1 MVERRY
7 WDEDIETMPPAALRQ
22 LENEYL
28 RTQLDYVWAH
38 SAFYQARF
46 AEAGVKREAIRGLN
60 DLPLLPFTEKHEC
73 LRSQQEHPPFGN
85 YLATSQEQVM
95 RVHKT
100 SGTTGR
106 ALYVAL
112 TRRDRTLMNECAARS
127 FWAAGLRPDDTV
139 VHCLNYCLWMGGY
152 SDHENLETTVV
163 PFGVG
168 QTALLIQTIRELQVN
183 AISATPSYMLP
194 LAEAAMAQ
202 GLNPR
207 DLGLRKGFFGGEPG
221 MSEQGVRARIE
232 ETWGMRAMD
241 ANFGMA
247 DILSIMGSE
256 CEQRQGLH
264 FKAQGAVAVE
274 LIEPGS
280 GTPLPLTDGAEGE
293 LVYTHLL
300 KEAQPLVRY
309 RARDVLRILG
319 TGPCACGRTSFRFRV
334 LGRSDDMLHVR
345 GVNVFP
351 TAVGNILARL
361 SDQLSG
367 EFQIIVDHP
376 PPHQYLRVRVELAQN
391 LTLDQVGDLPQ
402 QIIRALRE
410 QLNFR
415 AEPELVPYG
424 TLPRTEQKARRVIK
438 IYEQAGSRGPIY
450 RALTGPSQQAEK
462 EPL

>member
-1 MVERRY
+1 MERLY
-7 WDEDIETMPPAALRQ
+7 WNEDIETMQSAALRR

-28 RTQLDYVWAH
+28 RTQLDYVWTH
-38 SAFYQARF
+38 SAFYQAKF
-46 AEAGVKREAIRGLN
+46 AEAGVRREDIHDIS
-60 DLPLLPFTEKHEC
+60 DLPLLPFTEKDEC
-73 LRSQQEHPPFGN
+73 RHSQHQHPPFGS
-85 YLATSQEQVM
+85 YLATNQEELI

-100 SGTTGR
+100 SGTTGL

-112 TRRDRTLMNECAARS
+112 TRRDRNLMNECAARS
-127 FWAAGLRPDDTV
+127 FWASGVRPGDTI
-139 VHCLNYCLWMGGY
+139 VHCFNYRLWVGGY
-152 SDHENLETTVV
+152 SDHENVETTGATVV

-168 QTALLIQTIRELQVN
+168 QTNLLLQTIRELKIN

-194 LAEAAMAQ
+194 LSEAAQAQ
-202 GLNPR
+202 GLSPR
-207 DLGLRKGFFGGEPG
+207 DVGLRKGFFGAEPG
-221 MSEQGVRARIE
+221 MSEPSVRARME

-256 CEQRQGLH
+256 CEYRQGLH
-264 FKAQGAVAVE
+264 FHAQGSVAVE
-274 LIEPGS
+274 LIEPET
-280 GTPLPLTDGAEGE
+280 GTPLTITEGAEGE

-309 RARDVLRILG
+309 RARDVVRILG

-351 TAVGNILARL
+351 TGVGNTLARF
-361 SDQLSG
+361 SDRLSG

-376 PPHQYLRVRVELAQN
+376 PPHQYLKVRVELAQN
-391 LTLDQVGDLPQ
+391 QTPDEVGDLPYQIQ
-402 QIIRALRE
+402 QAIRE
-410 QLNFR
+410 QLSFT

-424 TLPRTEQKARRVIK
+424 TIPRTEQKARRVFK
-438 IYEQAGSRGPIY
+438 TY
-450 RALTGPSQQAEK
+450 TK
-462 EPL
+462 ESL

>member
-1 MVERRY
+1 MMERLY
-7 WDEDIETMPPAALRQ
+7 WNEDIETMQPAAVRQ

-28 RTQLDYVWAH
+28 RTQLDYVWTC
-38 SAFYQARF
+38 SAFYQAKF
-46 AEAGVKREAIRGLN
+46 AGVGLKREAIRDVA
-60 DLPLLPFTEKHEC
+60 DLPLLPFTEKDEC
-73 LRSQQEHPPFGN
+73 RRSQQEHPPFGS
-85 YLATSQEQVM
+85 YLATSQEQVI
-95 RVHKT
+95 RAHKT

-112 TRRDRTLMNECAARS
+112 TRRDRNLMNECAARS
-127 FWAAGLRPDDTV
+127 FWAAGLRPSDTV
-139 VHCLNYCLWMGGY
+139 VHCLNYRLWMGGF
-152 SDHENLETTVV
+152 SDHENLETTGTTVV

-168 QTALLIQTIRELQVN
+168 QTALLLQTIRELRVN

-194 LAEAAMAQ
+194 LLEAALAQ
-202 GLNPR
+202 RLNPR
-207 DLGLRKGFFGGEPG
+207 DLGLRKGFFGAEPG
-221 MSEQGVRARIE
+221 LSEPSVRVRIE
-232 ETWGMRAMD
+232 EAWGMRAMD

-256 CEQRQGLH
+256 CEYRQGLH
-264 FKAQGAVAVE
+264 FHAQGAVAVE
-274 LIEPGS
+274 LIEPET
-280 GTPLPLTDGAEGE
+280 GTPLTLTEGAEGE

-309 RARDVLRILG
+309 RARDVVHILG
-319 TGPCACGRTSFRFRV
+319 TGPCACGRTSFRFRI

-351 TAVGNILARL
+351 TAVGNTLANF
-361 SDQLSG
+361 SDRLSG

-391 LTLDQVGDLPQ
+391 LAPGQVGDLPQ
-402 QIIRALRE
+402 QIIQALRE

-415 AEPELVPYG
+415 AEPELVPYR

-438 IYEQAGSRGPIY
+438 TYEQAGS
-450 RALTGPSQQAEK
+450 
-462 EPL
+462 

>member
-1 MVERRY
+1 MMRLY
-7 WDEDIETMPPAALRQ
+7 WNEEMETIQPTALHR
-22 LENEYL
+22 LENENL
-28 RTQLDYVWAH
+28 RTQLDYIWAS
-38 SAFYQARF
+38 SAFYQRKF
-46 AEAGVKREAIRGLN
+46 AEAGIKREAIRN
-60 DLPLLPFTEKHEC
+60 VADLPLLPFTEKDEC
-73 LRSQQEHPPFGN
+73 RRSQQEHPPFGN
-85 YLATSQEQVM
+85 YLATSQEQVI
-95 RVHKT
+95 RAHKT

-112 TRRDRTLMNECAARS
+112 TPHDRNLMNECAARA
-127 FWAAGLRPDDTV
+127 FWAAGLRPSDTV
-139 VHCLNYCLWMGGY
+139 VHCLNYRLWIGGF
-152 SDHENLETTVV
+152 SDHENLETTGATVV

-168 QTALLIQTIRELQVN
+168 QTALLLQTVRELQVN

-194 LAEAAMAQ
+194 LQEAVLAQ

-207 DLGLRKGFFGGEPG
+207 DVGLRKGFLGAEPG
-221 MSEQGVRARIE
+221 MSEPGVRARME

-256 CEQRQGLH
+256 CEYRQGLH
-264 FKAQGAVAVE
+264 FQAQGAVAVE
-274 LIEPGS
+274 LIEPETGS
-280 GTPLPLTDGAEGE
+280 PLALTEGAEGE
-293 LVYTHLL
+293 LVYTHLR

-309 RARDVLRILG
+309 RAHDVVRILG
-319 TGPCACGRTSFRFRV
+319 TGPCACGRTSFRFRI

-345 GVNVFP
+345 GINVFP
-351 TAVGNILARL
+351 TGVGNTLAGF

-376 PPHQYLRVRVELAQN
+376 PPHQYLRVCVELAKN
-391 LTLDQVGDLPQ
+391 LVPEQVEGLRQ
-402 QIIRALRE
+402 RIVQALHE

-438 IYEQAGSRGPIY
+438 IYERTGS
-450 RALTGPSQQAEK
+450 
-462 EPL
+462 